1 MSGVANPVK
10 MLMAKKVDLNRFM
23 LKMIGNKVLRGSL
36 VPTLH
41 LEMIFRPEIA
51 S

>member
-23 LKMIGNKVLRGSL
+23 LKMIGNKVLIAQRFSC
-36 VPTLH
+36 
-41 LEMIFRPEIA
+41 PEIA